1 MFGFFIFLLSSLPS
15 FIIMNHR
22 LLIQLLN
29 QHLKNTAN
37 LSVIPPNI
45 WLIGTSHCH
54 LCELAQAQLQ
64 LCQKVIVFTYQQIDI
79 VDLLSVDL
87 PSQLANPNNASGNHL
102 NNDPDDSLDNGLNNK
117 HKHNQHVQPEQLAQ
131 SIPIL
136 VSESGMLC
144 HPFGILDIQ
153 RLLLNQTIKIN
164 GC

>member
-1 MFGFFIFLLSSLPS
+1 
-15 FIIMNHR
+15 MNHR

-37 LSVIPPNI
+37 LSVILPNI

-87 PSQLANPNNASGNHL
+87 LSVDLLSVDLPSQLANPNNVSSNHL
-102 NNDPDDSLDNGLNNK
+102 NNDPDDSLDNGLNNSLNNR

-144 HPFGILDIQ
+144 YPFGILDIQ
-153 RLLLNQTIKIN
+153 RLLLN
-164 GC
+164 